1 MSDLSELA
9 ERLHFV
15 RDQRRKLADTERELE
30 RQIADLMSGDVVNLA
45 DNIVLERRR
54 GTKRT
59 RWQSDELFN
68 RLRTISRFSLETGEE
83 VDRDTHLEQFTRALK
98 ECLPLTP
105 SLSWRA
111 GALREWG
118 TDPDE
123 YATCEPGRVSVKVEV
138 KSDG

>member
-1 MSDLSELA
+1 MNDLTLLSKQLHAIRE
-9 ERLHFV
+9 ER
-15 RDQRRKLADTERELE
+15 RALADQERDIE
-30 RQIADLMSGDVVNLA
+30 RQIAELMAQDVVNLA

-59 RWQSDELFN
+59 KWQSDELFN
-68 RLRTISRFSLETGEE
+68 RLRTISRFSAETGEE
-83 VDRDTHLEQFTRALK
+83 VDRDTHLEQFSQALK

-138 KSDG
+138 KHD

>member
-1 MSDLSELA
+1 MNDLTLLSKQLHAIRE
-9 ERLHFV
+9 ER
-15 RDQRRKLADTERELE
+15 RALADQERDIE
-30 RQIADLMSGDVVNLA
+30 RQIAELMAQDVVNLA

-54 GTKRT
+54 GIKRT
-59 RWQSDELFN
+59 KWQSDELFN
-68 RLRTISRFSLETGEE
+68 RLRTISRFSTETGEE
-83 VDRDTHLEQFTRALK
+83 VDRDTHLEQFSQALK

-111 GALREWG
+111 GALRQWG

-138 KSDG
+138 KHD

>member
-1 MSDLSELA
+1 MNDLTLLSKQLHAIRE
-9 ERLHFV
+9 ER
-15 RDQRRKLADTERELE
+15 RALADQERDIE
-30 RQIADLMSGDVVNLA
+30 RQIAELMAQDVVNLA

-59 RWQSDELFN
+59 KWQSDELFN
-68 RLRTISRFSLETGEE
+68 RLRTISRFSTETGEE
-83 VDRDTHLEQFTRALK
+83 VDRDTHLEQFSQALK

-138 KSDG
+138 KHD